1 MSNRRSNGEG
11 NIHKRK
17 DGRWECSIMI
27 GFQKDGRRKRKS
39 FYGRTKNEAL
49 EKMQDYRD
57 DLKNGLQLDPKLLFG
72 TWADIWFESHK
83 ENISPTTQASYG
95 YLLDTLKGILGKR
108 RLMDI
113 RALDIENVLLDFRRE
128 GKSDSYVSKA
138 RGMLYQIM
146 RKAEANE
153 LIRRNPVACAE
164 KMRSF
169 RPGQAKEAFTEEEV
183 KSLMRGLPTDW
194 MGNSIRLMLATGIR
208 MQELLALEPYLIEPD
223 GSVIHIR
230 QAVKV
235 VKGKASVGS
244 TKSRDSNRDVPIPE
258 KLRPLV
264 KELRNTENK
273 YVFQSP
279 VKEQPFDPKHY
290 RERFKTYVN
299 DVGDVRMLT
308 PHSCR
313 HTYVSQMQALGV
325 DLPVIQSIVGHAD
338 LDMTQHYLHV
348 QNPVKQKAVQKFDR
362 AFCSP

>member
-1 MSNRRSNGEG
+1 
-11 NIHKRK
+11 
-17 DGRWECSIMI
+17 MI

-153 LIRRNPVACAE
+153 LIRHPVQKLLFRNNHASA
-164 KMRSF
+164 
-169 RPGQAKEAFTEEEV
+169 
-183 KSLMRGLPTDW
+183 D
-194 MGNSIRLMLATGIR
+194 
-208 MQELLALEPYLIEPD
+208 PD
-223 GSVIHIR
+223 GGKAL
-230 QAVKV
+230 AVYQGICRV
-235 VKGKASVGS
+235 LCNAQNVSDLLRIQGKGKVFKFNAYHCVLLLVFVQ
-244 TKSRDSNRDVPIPE
+244 TCSR
-258 KLRPLV
+258 
-264 KELRNTENK
+264 
-273 YVFQSP
+273 
-279 VKEQPFDPKHY
+279 
-290 RERFKTYVN
+290 
-299 DVGDVRMLT
+299 
-308 PHSCR
+308 C
-313 HTYVSQMQALGV
+313 
-325 DLPVIQSIVGHAD
+325 
-338 LDMTQHYLHV
+338 
-348 QNPVKQKAVQKFDR
+348 
-362 AFCSP
+362 